1 MNSQAMCQ
9 GRLQCSFSV
18 LSHRISYKQLVGE
31 VLPVL
36 TATGALCSPS
46 ESWWGE
52 RKDKM
57 EARTKNGFHR
67 HLVNHKCLEGRQTT
81 QGCFCMSPVLSE
93 VGRNGTLL
101 ILARR
106 MCYYDL

>member
-1 MNSQAMCQ
+1 M
-9 GRLQCSFSV
+9 
-18 LSHRISYKQLVGE
+18 GE
-31 VLPVL
+31 VLPVQ
-36 TATGALCSPS
+36 TATGTLGSPS
-46 ESWWGE
+46 ESRDE
-52 RKDKM
+52 RKDKV
-57 EARTKNGFHR
+57 EARTKDEFHR

-93 VGRNGTLL
+93 VRRNGTLL